1 MAALAY
7 PLSPGNIAAVIQ
19 RLNMP
24 NVWAQVVR
32 DTVDL
37 KLQERRIA
45 DLALSGSQLAR
56 LAETYAKEAVL
67 AVSMLTES
75 PRVNHQLDRYLDE
88 LQYVSPSLDGRKL
101 LAMGVPSG
109 PMMGQILNDLRNARL
124 DGQVGTEEEE
134 RSLVQKILVRGG
146 QPSHE

>member
-1 MAALAY
+1 
-7 PLSPGNIAAVIQ
+7 
-19 RLNMP
+19 MP
-24 NVWAQVVR
+24 NAWGRVVR

-37 KLQERRIA
+37 KLRERRIA

-56 LAETYAKEAVL
+56 LVETYAEEAVL

-75 PRVNHQLDRYLDE
+75 PCVTRQLDWYLDE
-88 LQYVSPSLDGRKL
+88 LQYVSLSLDGRKL

-109 PMMGQILNDLRNARL
+109 PMVGQILNDLRNARL

-134 RSLVQKILVRGG
+134 RSLVQEILVRGG
-146 QPSHE
+146 QSSHE